1 MGKGMRSDGGEERK
15 GKGQRRERG
24 DKRRE
29 GSAYRMIS
37 NTSLVTAS
45 VL

>member
-1 MGKGMRSDGGEERK
+1 MGKGMRSDGGEERE

-24 DKRRE
+24 DRRRE
-29 GSAYRMIS
+29 GNAYRMIS